1 MMNVLNVLY
10 WWINQKEFLR
20 NFSEDE
26 TKLQQA
32 RRFWKSLEE
41 TDLGVWIAIIL
52 LTGIVCVS
60 YYTWFNKI
68 FRPFGYHYRR
78 RYWVGALLV
87 CWILLFACICYI
99 DQSVLYVGLTDSN
112 DILWTRRI
120 SAILLSTCIYGLLSL
135 ICCLWLP
142 TNAYRWVKFK

>member
-1 MMNVLNVLY
+1 MMNVLNVMC

-26 TKLQQA
+26 TRLQQA

-41 TDLGVWIAIIL
+41 TDLEVWIAIIG

-87 CWILLFACICYI
+87 CWILLFACIFYI
-99 DQSVLYVGLTDSN
+99 DQSVLYVGLSGSN
-112 DILWTRRI
+112 DILWTRRV
-120 SAILLSTCIYGLLSL
+120 SAIGWSTCIYILLS
-135 ICCLWLP
+135 IIWCLWLP

>member
-41 TDLGVWIAIIL
+41 TDLGVWIAIIG

-99 DQSVLYVGLTDSN
+99 DQSVLYVGLSGSN
-112 DILWTRRI
+112 DILWTRRV
-120 SAILLSTCIYGLLSL
+120 SAILLSTFIYGLLSF
-135 ICCLWLP
+135 ICCLWLS
-142 TNAYRWVKFK
+142 TNAYRWVKLK